1 MTYYTKD
8 RYAYNRSIFSKPDQ
22 RGRST
27 MVQLFAF
34 KGKASELT
42 HRLSLIENVGA
53 I

>member
-1 MTYYTKD
+1 
-8 RYAYNRSIFSKPDQ
+8 
-22 RGRST
+22 

-53 I
+53 IWEELNFKISVLD